1 MEDKTEEVFNTETQ
15 INARIELT
23 EKTALIALAKDKGTK
38 GITGLLKLLAKA
50 KEVRITL

>member
-1 MEDKTEEVFNTETQ
+1 MTIEVVPFNTDTQ
-15 INARIELT
+15 INARITLP
-23 EKTALIALAKDKGTK
+23 EKLALIALAKAKGAK